1 MKKHM
6 FRLGLLGLLVL
17 WGLHSTAQKSQVRT
31 GDHVR
36 ITEKADGNTYVAG
49 GEITVDA
56 EITGDLIGAGGN
68 IRIAQKIQNDILLAG
83 GDLSIDGETGGDL
96 RLMGGNIRINKPVA
110 GDLTITGG
118 EIRIPKDVRI
128 GGDVYIAGGNV
139 WIEGDIAGNLRIAG
153 GEVFLSGTVMGNL
166 HAQTGHLG
174 LSGTVKGTS
183 KIVAQEIDL
192 GSDARFEGD
201 VQYWTKRENGADF
214 SKAMAGGAQAKYD
227 NALRPGY
234 DKVDWKHSAK
244 KGMAAFT
251 AFRAVSGLLLTLL
264 LVAFFNTFFAGRA
277 GLARQFAARSMTR
290 GLLLFLGLP
299 FLSFIATITVIG
311 IPVGLIGFSA
321 FTAIALSANAVTA
334 VVAAHELT
342 FAKNWKNGSGQIA
355 LLAGGLFLGLR
366 VVGLVPF
373 IGPLANFVL
382 AAIAIG
388 HVARHFDKQANPAP
402 ATPQKEEPDS
412 DLV

>member
-1 MKKHM
+1 MKKHI
-6 FRLGLLGLLVL
+6 FRLSLFGLLVL
-17 WGLHSTAQKSQVRT
+17 WGLSATAQKSQVRT

-36 ITEKADGNTYVAG
+36 ITEKTDGNTYVAG
-49 GEITVDA
+49 GDISVDA
-56 EITGDLIGAGGN
+56 EISGDLIGAGGN

-83 GDLSIDGETGGDL
+83 GELSIDGETGGDL

-110 GDLTITGG
+110 GDLAITGG
-118 EIRIPKDVRI
+118 EVRIPKDVKI

-166 HAQTGHLG
+166 HAQSGHLS
-174 LSGTVKGTS
+174 LTGTVKGAS

-192 GSDARFEGD
+192 GSGARFEGN
-201 VQYWTKRENGADF
+201 VQYWTKHKSDADF
-214 SKAMAGGAQAKYD
+214 SKAMSGGAQAKYD
-227 NALRPGY
+227 SALRPGY
-234 DKVDWKHSAK
+234 DKVDWKQSAK
-244 KGMAAFT
+244 KGMAAFA

-277 GLARQFAARSMTR
+277 GLARQFASRSMTR

-299 FLSFIATITVIG
+299 FLSLIATVTVIG

-334 VVAAHELT
+334 VVAAHELA
-342 FAKNWKNGSGQIA
+342 FAKNWRNGSGQIA

-366 VVGLVPF
+366 VVGMVPF

-382 AAIAIG
+382 AAIAVG

-402 ATPQKEEPDS
+402 AASTKEEPDS